1 MRRKITYTF
10 VIYKT
15 FLSFLLKMNEKSY
28 LCCSLNRLIM
38 ATISEIR
45 NRLTALRQKMK
56 THQLSAFIIPSTDP
70 HSGEYVPEHWE
81 TRKWVSGFTGSA
93 GTVVI
98 TLEDAGLWT
107 DSRYF
112 IQAEE
117 QLEGT
122 GIRLFKDRLPETPS
136 ISEWLGNV
144 LKKGEKVG
152 IDGWVNSHHE
162 AQSLQNELSKN
173 GLSLITMTQDIFDNL
188 WEDRPSLPKTPVFIL
203 DEARTGAS
211 CTVKLNRIKE
221 SIAKNGSS
229 AIILSA
235 LDEIA
240 WTLNL
245 RGSDVHCNPVFISYL
260 LISAEGY
267 TLYILEEKITDEVRT
282 YLEEHQV
289 EIKAYSAL
297 AEDLR
302 SFKERHQGVLQI
314 SPLANEALYNLSLQ
328 YADTIVAP
336 SPVALMKAVKNE
348 TEQAGFRKAMER
360 DGVALVKF
368 LRWLKEAVAAGN
380 ETELSVDKKLYE
392 LRAEQ
397 TDFMGISFDT
407 IAGYKEHAAIVHYEA
422 TPETDIP
429 LKPEGLLLLDSGAQY
444 LDGTTDITRTIALG
458 PLTDEEKVDYTLV
471 LKGHLHLQNAHFPA
485 GTCGTQLD
493 VLARIA
499 MWKAGIN
506 YLHGTGHGIGHFLCV
521 HEGPHQ
527 IRMNHMP
534 TLLEPGM
541 IVTDEPGI
549 YKGGRHGIRTEN
561 TLLIVPAQETEFGKF
576 YRFEPL
582 TLCPIDKEA
591 IALDLMTD
599 EELTW
604 LNEYHQLV
612 YHRLY
617 HLLNAEEQAW
627 LKEAT
632 NPLNR

>member
-81 TRKWVSGFTGSA
+81 TRKWISGFTGSA

-267 TLYILEEKITDEVRT
+267 TLYIIEEKITDEVRT
-282 YLEEHQV
+282 YLEAHQV

-302 SFKERHQGVLQI
+302 SFKEKHQGVLQI